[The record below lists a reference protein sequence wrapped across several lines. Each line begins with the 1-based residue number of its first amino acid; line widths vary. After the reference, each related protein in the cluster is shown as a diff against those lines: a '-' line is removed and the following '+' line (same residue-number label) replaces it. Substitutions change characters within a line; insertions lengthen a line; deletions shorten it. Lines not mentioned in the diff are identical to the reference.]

1 MPHIKNAL
9 IRFRIIDKM
18 LRNKYRP
25 FPSKKELREACEES
39 LYGSISGEH
48 ICDSTIEKDLFNMKM
63 EHDAPI
69 KYSKRERGY
78 FYEDSDYSINDI
90 PLTEDEL
97 NSIKYAVD
105 TLQQFKDAPFFKEF
119 GNAIDKIVDRISVGS
134 SENEINQFIQF
145 ESATSIGGNEY
156 LPLLLEAIQRKKQVW
171 FLYTSYIKAEEKPR
185 KVSPLYLKEYRNRWY
200 LISYD
205 GNQKDM
211 RTYALDRIDSPK
223 ILEEEETFYPGDFD
237 AENYFKHSMG
247 ITSYKGKSNKITI
260 KANTVAS
267 RYIKSQP
274 IHESQEIKEEGKDF
288 TLFVLTLLISE
299 ELIRTILSYGG
310 EIEIVEPAE
319 LRNVIQ
325 QRVSSMKNLYN
336 LN

>member
-39 LYGSISGEH
+39 SYGSISGEH

-78 FYEDSDYSINDI
+78 FYEDTNYSINDI

-97 NSIKYAVD
+97 HSIKYAVD
-105 TLQQFKDAPFFKEF
+105 TLHQFKDAPFFKEF
-119 GNAIDKIVDRISVGS
+119 GNAIDKIVDRISVGT
-134 SENEINQFIQF
+134 SENEISQYIQF
-145 ESATSIGGNEY
+145 ESATSIGGNEF
-156 LPLLLEAIQRKKQVW
+156 LPILLEAIQRKKQIW

-185 KVSPLYLKEYRNRWY
+185 KVSPLFLKEYRNRWY
-200 LISYD
+200 LISFD
-205 GNQKDM
+205 AKQKEI
-211 RTYALDRIDSPK
+211 RTYALDRMDTPK
-223 ILEEEETFYPGDFD
+223 ILEEETHYHGDFD

-247 ITSYKGKSNKITI
+247 ITSYKGKSSKII
-260 KANTVAS
+260 LKANTIAA
-267 RYIKSQP
+267 RYISSQP
-274 IHESQEIKEEGKDF
+274 IHESQEIEEETKEF

-310 EIEIVEPAE
+310 EIEIVEPLE
-319 LRNVIQ
+319 LRKVIQ
-325 QRVSSMKNLYN
+325 ERISGMNKLYKVN
-336 LN
+336 

>member
-78 FYEDSDYSINDI
+78 FYEDTNYSINDI

-97 NSIKYAVD
+97 HSIKYAVD
-105 TLQQFKDAPFFKEF
+105 TLHQFKDAPFFKEF
-119 GNAIDKIVDRISVGS
+119 GNAIDKIVDRISVGT
-134 SENEINQFIQF
+134 SENEISQYIQF
-145 ESATSIGGNEY
+145 ESATSIGGNEF
-156 LPLLLEAIQRKKQVW
+156 LPILLEAIQRKKQIW

-185 KVSPLYLKEYRNRWY
+185 KVSPLFLKEYRNRWY
-200 LISYD
+200 LISFD
-205 GNQKDM
+205 AKQKEI
-211 RTYALDRIDSPK
+211 RTYALDRMDTPK
-223 ILEEEETFYPGDFD
+223 ILEEETHYHGDFD

-247 ITSYKGKSNKITI
+247 ITSYKGKSSKII
-260 KANTVAS
+260 LKANTIAA
-267 RYIKSQP
+267 RYIISQP
-274 IHESQEIKEEGKDF
+274 IHESQEIEEETKEF

-310 EIEIVEPAE
+310 EIEIVEPLE
-319 LRNVIQ
+319 LRKVIQ
-325 QRVSSMKNLYN
+325 ERISGMNKLYKVN
-336 LN
+336 

>member
-18 LRNKYRP
+18 LRNKYKP

-39 LYGSISGEH
+39 LYGSISGDH

-69 KYSKRERGY
+69 KYSKRDRGY
-78 FYEDSDYSINDI
+78 YYENPEYSINDI

-97 NSIKYAVD
+97 HSIKYAVD
-105 TLQQFKDAPFFKEF
+105 TLHQFKDAPFFKEF

-134 SENEINQFIQF
+134 SENEISQYIQF

-156 LPLLLEAIQRKKQVW
+156 LPLLLESIQRKKQVW

-185 KVSPLYLKEYRNRWY
+185 KVSPLFLKEYRNRWY

-205 GNQKDM
+205 FKQKDI
-211 RTYALDRIDSPK
+211 RTYALDRMDTPK
-223 ILEEEETFYPGDFD
+223 LLEEEMHYPGDFN
-237 AENYFKHSMG
+237 AENYFRHSMG
-247 ITSYKGKSNKITI
+247 ITSYKGKISKIII
-260 KANTVAS
+260 KANSVAA
-267 RYIKSQP
+267 RYISSQP
-274 IHESQEIKEEGKDF
+274 IHESQEVQKENKDYTYF
-288 TLFVLTLLISE
+288 ILTLLISE
-299 ELIRTILSYGG
+299 ELIRTVLSYGG
-310 EIEIVEPAE
+310 EIEVVEPVD
-319 LRNVIQ
+319 LRKTIEERICVMN
-325 QRVSSMKNLYN
+325 KLYK

>member
-78 FYEDSDYSINDI
+78 FYEDTNYSINDI

-97 NSIKYAVD
+97 HSIKYAVD
-105 TLQQFKDAPFFKEF
+105 TLHQFKDAPFFKEF
-119 GNAIDKIVDRISVGS
+119 GNAIDKIVDRISVGT
-134 SENEINQFIQF
+134 SENEISQYIQF
-145 ESATSIGGNEY
+145 ESATSIGGNEF
-156 LPLLLEAIQRKKQVW
+156 LPILLEAIQRKKQIW

-185 KVSPLYLKEYRNRWY
+185 KVSPLFLKEYRNRWY
-200 LISYD
+200 LISFD
-205 GNQKDM
+205 AKQKEI
-211 RTYALDRIDSPK
+211 RTYALDRMDTPK
-223 ILEEEETFYPGDFD
+223 ILEEETHYHGDFD

-247 ITSYKGKSNKITI
+247 ITSYKGKSSKII
-260 KANTVAS
+260 LKANTIAA
-267 RYIKSQP
+267 RYISSQP
-274 IHESQEIKEEGKDF
+274 IHESQEIEEETKEF

-310 EIEIVEPAE
+310 EIEIVEPLE
-319 LRNVIQ
+319 LRKVIQ
-325 QRVSSMKNLYN
+325 ERISGMNKLYKVN
-336 LN
+336 